1 MKSAF
6 WVSSNCSDAGT
17 PSPVIWWAPTIE
29 ERSDTRL
36 VFFLFGHTA

>member
-6 WVSSNCSDAGT
+6 WSRSNFSDSGT
-17 PSPVIWWAPTIE
+17 PSPTMLCPPTME
-29 ERSDTRL
+29 ESSDTRL